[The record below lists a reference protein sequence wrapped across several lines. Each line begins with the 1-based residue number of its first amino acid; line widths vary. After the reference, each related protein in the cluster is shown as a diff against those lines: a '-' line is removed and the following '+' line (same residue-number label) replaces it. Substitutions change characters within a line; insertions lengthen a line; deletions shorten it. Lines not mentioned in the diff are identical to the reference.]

1 MQEIFEEDE
10 IKGEFKNV
18 PIKRTKTEDVE
29 IFNIYTTPSNS
40 GSKLRK
46 KIFKYISIIILF
58 CIFIIFTKRMLLDG
72 ILKIININYDEIDD
86 DDFNDNNKSNLDNEI
101 VEYSEGEIFYLNQ
114 NLANINMKSLF
125 SEQLK
130 NEQNI
135 KLIKNLEITLDVE
148 YDKFV
153 HLKIKDAEKQR
164 WEIPKKEMLNK
175 KYLLSLNDNRVTLSI
190 YSNY

>member
-130 NEQNI
+130 NEQNK

>member
-72 ILKIININYDEIDD
+72 IHKIININYDEIDD

-164 WEIPKKEMLNK
+164 LEIPKKEMLNK

>member
-18 PIKRTKTEDVE
+18 PIKRIKTEDEE

-40 GSKLRK
+40 GSKLSK

-58 CIFIIFTKRMLLDG
+58 CIFIIFIKRMLLDG

-153 HLKIKDAEKQR
+153 HLKIKDEQKQR
-164 WEIPKKEMLNK
+164 WEIPKKEMLNT

>member
-40 GSKLRK
+40 GSELRK
-46 KIFKYISIIILF
+46 KILKYISIIILF

-72 ILKIININYDEIDD
+72 IHKIININYDEIDN

-130 NEQNI
+130 NAQNI

-164 WEIPKKEMLNK
+164 LEIPKKEMLNK

>member
-72 ILKIININYDEIDD
+72 IHKIININYDEIDD

-153 HLKIKDAEKQR
+153 HLKIKDEQKQR

-175 KYLLSLNDNRVTLSI
+175 KYLHSLNDNRVTLSI

>member
-72 ILKIININYDEIDD
+72 IHKIININYDEIDD

-164 WEIPKKEMLNK
+164 WEIPKKEILNK
-175 KYLLSLNDNRVTLSI
+175 KYLHSLNDNRVTLSI

>member
-72 ILKIININYDEIDD
+72 IHKIININYDEIDD

-135 KLIKNLEITLDVE
+135 KLMKNLEITLDVE

>member
-72 ILKIININYDEIDD
+72 IHKIININYDEIDD
-86 DDFNDNNKSNLDNEI
+86 DDFNDNNKSNLDNENA
-101 VEYSEGEIFYLNQ
+101 EYSEGEIFYLNQ

-164 WEIPKKEMLNK
+164 LEIPKKEMLNK

>member
-1 MQEIFEEDE
+1 
-10 IKGEFKNV
+10 
-18 PIKRTKTEDVE
+18 
-29 IFNIYTTPSNS
+29 
-40 GSKLRK
+40 
-46 KIFKYISIIILF
+46 
-58 CIFIIFTKRMLLDG
+58 
-72 ILKIININYDEIDD
+72 
-86 DDFNDNNKSNLDNEI
+86 
-101 VEYSEGEIFYLNQ
+101 
-114 NLANINMKSLF
+114 MKSLF

>member
-18 PIKRTKTEDVE
+18 PIKRIKTEDEE

-40 GSKLRK
+40 GSKLSK

-58 CIFIIFTKRMLLDG
+58 CIFIIFIKRMLLDG

-153 HLKIKDAEKQR
+153 HLKIKDEQKQR

>member
-58 CIFIIFTKRMLLDG
+58 CIFIIFTKRMSLDG
-72 ILKIININYDEIDD
+72 IHKIININYDEIDD

>member
-18 PIKRTKTEDVE
+18 PIERTKTEDVE

-72 ILKIININYDEIDD
+72 IHKIININYDEIDD

-135 KLIKNLEITLDVE
+135 KLIKNFEITLDVE

-164 WEIPKKEMLNK
+164 WEIPKKEILNK

>member
-29 IFNIYTTPSNS
+29 IFNIYITPSNS

-46 KIFKYISIIILF
+46 KISKYISIIILF

-72 ILKIININYDEIDD
+72 IHKIININYDEIDD

-153 HLKIKDAEKQR
+153 HLKIKDA
-164 WEIPKKEMLNK
+164 
-175 KYLLSLNDNRVTLSI
+175 
-190 YSNY
+190 

>member
-72 ILKIININYDEIDD
+72 FHKKININYDEIDD
-86 DDFNDNNKSNLDNEI
+86 DDFNDNNKSNFDNEI

-130 NEQNI
+130 NAQNI

-164 WEIPKKEMLNK
+164 LEIPKKEMLNK

>member
-72 ILKIININYDEIDD
+72 IHKIININYDEIDD
-86 DDFNDNNKSNLDNEI
+86 DDFNDNNKSNLDNENA
-101 VEYSEGEIFYLNQ
+101 EYSEGEIFYLNQ

-153 HLKIKDAEKQR
+153 HLKIKDEQKQR

>member
-46 KIFKYISIIILF
+46 KIFKYISIINLF

-72 ILKIININYDEIDD
+72 IHKIININYDEIDD
-86 DDFNDNNKSNLDNEI
+86 DDFNDNNKSNLNNEI

-164 WEIPKKEMLNK
+164 LEIPKKEMLNK

>member
-46 KIFKYISIIILF
+46 KIFKYISIIILS

-86 DDFNDNNKSNLDNEI
+86 DDFIDNNKSNLDNEI

>member
-18 PIKRTKTEDVE
+18 PIERTKTEEVE

-72 ILKIININYDEIDD
+72 IHKIININYDEIDD

>member
-72 ILKIININYDEIDD
+72 IYKIININYDEIDD

-153 HLKIKDAEKQR
+153 HLKIKDEQKQR

>member
-58 CIFIIFTKRMLLDG
+58 CIFIIFTKHMLLDG
-72 ILKIININYDEIDD
+72 IHKIININYDEIDD

-164 WEIPKKEMLNK
+164 WEIPKKEILNK

>member
-18 PIKRTKTEDVE
+18 LIKRTKTEDVE

-40 GSKLRK
+40 GSKLGK

-101 VEYSEGEIFYLNQ
+101 VEYTEGEIFYLNQ

>member
-1 MQEIFEEDE
+1 MKEIFEEDE
-10 IKGEFKNV
+10 IKEEFKNV
-18 PIKRTKTEDVE
+18 PIERTKTEDVE
-29 IFNIYTTPSNS
+29 IFNIYITPSNS

-72 ILKIININYDEIDD
+72 IHKIININYDEIDD

>member
-175 KYLLSLNDNRVTLSI
+175 KYLLSLNDNRVALSI

>member
-1 MQEIFEEDE
+1 MKEIFEEDE

-18 PIKRTKTEDVE
+18 PIERTKTEEVE

-40 GSKLRK
+40 YSKLRK

-72 ILKIININYDEIDD
+72 IHKIININYDEIDD

>member
-72 ILKIININYDEIDD
+72 IHKIININYDEIDD